1 MDISQAAK
9 RSGVPAST
17 LRYYEKLGLI
27 ESLGR
32 VGTKRVFAPNV
43 LDQLALISLGQ
54 AAGLALEEIRSMFTR
69 GGMPRI
75 DRALLSRK
83 ATDLD
88 QLIVRLRAMSR
99 GLRHAARCPAK
110 NHFECPTF
118 QRLLKDAAT
127 GKLGAA
133 SGLAIAPVKQP
144 RRR

>member
-9 RSGVPAST
+9 RSGMPSST

-32 VGTKRVFAPNV
+32 IGARRVFAPDV
-43 LDQLALISLGQ
+43 LERLALISLGQ
-54 AAGLALEEIRSMFTR
+54 AAGLSLDEIRSMFTR

-75 DRALLSRK
+75 NRELLSRK
-83 ATDLD
+83 AADVD
-88 QLIVRLRAMSR
+88 RVIVRLKAMSR
-99 GLRHAARCPAK
+99 GLRHAARCPAR

-118 QRLLKDAAT
+118 QRLLREAST
-127 GKLGAA
+127 GQ
-133 SGLAIAPVKQP
+133 LAPALDMPRAKTRST